1 MASKDL
7 IAMKKTAKKPK
18 EGDIF
23 VLQPSKGIFYFGKV
37 IETEVKDVTKDTPC
51 S

>member
-1 MASKDL
+1 MASNDL

-18 EGDIF
+18 EGDVF